1 VCLGSRDFIQNLPFE
16 NGCWSEEP
24 QGGQSRSAT
33 YAETVSAEAAQLNRK
48 MRTELTVE
56 TTRSESTGRNRGWSG
71 YFEIIL
77 RSAAV
82 IIIFPFI
89 SIVSPV
95 IATVWLM

>member
-1 VCLGSRDFIQNLPFE
+1 MANPGTVRVTRRDRLTFGIIKTGRMPVL
-16 NGCWSEEP
+16 SV
-24 QGGQSRSAT
+24 SSIAT
-33 YAETVSAEAAQLNRK
+33 K
-48 MRTELTVE
+48 RTECPMVTA
-56 TTRSESTGRNRGWSG
+56 RSESPGRNRGCSG

-82 IIIFPFI
+82 IIIFPLM